1 MTNFNGDFNP
11 VYNNPLPPVFAHWP
25 LDLDLDDDEFRAGYP
40 FSDIPEM
47 ESNKTGETYNTSK
60 TFDNDVVQSSNSSGN
75 ICITTTKEKNQL
87 TELSTEQKEKQTSGQ
102 LEQCRVDEHHRN
114 HGIDQSQLNCY
125 DKAQQGGYHH
135 NHINHPVN
143 TINVETFE
151 RSHHVQTNK

>member
-87 TELSTEQKEKQTSGQ
+87 TELSTEQK
-102 LEQCRVDEHHRN
+102 VRN
-114 HGIDQSQLNCY
+114 
-125 DKAQQGGYHH
+125 
-135 NHINHPVN
+135 
-143 TINVETFE
+143 
-151 RSHHVQTNK
+151 